1 MFISFFKF
9 SFPLFKKFYLIK
21 KFHLFYFPFICFVLY
36 FFAISY
42 SLKIRFDIYGKS
54 YFIKDWLCSSVIP
67 AASSMLEYS
76 LILYTT
82 SLSVSHS
89 RAPAAGTLL
98 VCEGWS

>member
-21 KFHLFYFPFICFVLY
+21 KFHLFYFPFIGFVLY

-42 SLKIRFDIYGKS
+42 SLKIRFDKYGKS
-54 YFIKDWLCSSVIP
+54 YFIRDRLCSNGIS
-67 AASSMLEYS
+67 AANSMLEKS

-82 SLSVSHS
+82 SLKGSHS

-98 VCEGWS
+98 V